1 MENIQKEIHQ
11 VLTKSD
17 AIPFETIQ
25 SEQNSPLNQSV
36 VASDKEN
43 IPFETKEQQAENTTT
58 TTDGEPSPEQ
68 LPPEDTDDAPPQEIN
83 ENTTDAPFSG
93 DDAAFELPASYAK
106 QAADS
111 ILGISDNVLEVG
123 GGYFVKIRKHQE
135 FYEFEEIIQ
144 VIDKQNK
151 KNLKRIKLDK
161 DDKILLRPILVAILK
176 TKAKKLTPEQQLLGA
191 VISILMKK
199 AQTVMEIKA
208 ENTILTERI
217 LAIVKAEKG
226 DVAQD
231 EDEQDDDIETEQQ
244 EPENQEE
251 TPAPIISKEDDD
263 SSDIPPETFP
273 FEEHR
278 PQDISS
284 ETSPPDSYRD
294 GGLQGAT
301 ERVLEVAEDNSKE
314 TPEKDEN

>member
-1 MENIQKEIHQ
+1 MEDIQKEIHQ
-11 VLTKSD
+11 VLTQPD
-17 AIPFETIQ
+17 TVQFEPLT

-43 IPFETKEQQAENTTT
+43 TPFQTKEQHPENTDTT
-58 TTDGEPSPEQ
+58 ADGEPSPEKQ
-68 LPPEDTDDAPPQEIN
+68 PPEDTDDAPPQEIN

-93 DDAAFELPASYAK
+93 DEATFELPASYAK

-111 ILGISDNVLEVG
+111 ILGMTNNVLEVG

-161 DDKILLRPILVAILK
+161 DDKILLRPILIAILK
-176 TKAKKLTPEQQLLGA
+176 KKAKKLTPEQQLLGA

-208 ENTILTERI
+208 ENSILTERI

-231 EDEQDDDIETEQQ
+231 EDEQDDDMETEQQ
-244 EPENQEE
+244 EPEQQTQQQHPQQDLVEPLEAEEE
-251 TPAPIISKEDDD
+251 TPTPIIPKEDGD
-263 SSDIPPETFP
+263 SSDIL
-273 FEEHR
+273 FEIQPLE
-278 PQDISS
+278 DIM
-284 ETSPPDSYRD
+284 EAE
-294 GGLQGAT
+294 Q
-301 ERVLEVAEDNSKE
+301 VLEVAEDNSE
-314 TPEKDEN
+314 EIPEKDEN